1 MSDTVR
7 KVRACA
13 SFSLTVMR
21 LLHKRHDR
29 IAITL
34 KCTAGASN
42 LAKAILSQSA
52 PKVIIAARRFLF
64 FWILT

>member
-1 MSDTVR
+1 MGDAVR

-34 KCTAGASN
+34 KCTAGAS
-42 LAKAILSQSA
+42 
-52 PKVIIAARRFLF
+52 
-64 FWILT
+64 